1 MLKTLQGKK
10 KKKKNREAKNR
21 YGKTAAAL
29 LISERDS
36 ELENIAKTGR
46 ELLDTE
52 ISRIG
57 AYILRLEDAKPLI
70 ETGNSDIR
78 ARQEK
83 LKAQCQQAHERED
96 KAIQEAESLAK
107 KRDLVQEELENEKL
121 KLSKLQEEI
130 TKQENQL
137 FYAEVC

>member
-1 MLKTLQGKK
+1 M
-10 KKKKNREAKNR
+10 
-21 YGKTAAAL
+21 YGKTQAAL

-36 ELENIAKTGR
+36 ELENNLKTNR
-46 ELLDTE
+46 ELLDTA
-52 ISRIG
+52 ISNLG
-57 AYILRLEDAKPLI
+57 AYI
-70 ETGNSDIR
+70 ETGNLDIR

-83 LKAQCQQAHERED
+83 LKPLCQQAQERED

-130 TKQENQL
+130 EKDENQL